1 MTTMNL
7 GNLIQ
12 SKDLI
17 ALNFAVH
24 IVVIATC
31 MKMQVIKEYWSDNN
45 AKKYFGWE
53 HRIHFKNANACRS
66 IFRRK
71 LQITFKLI

>member
-31 MKMQVIKEYWSDNN
+31 MKMQVIKEY
-45 AKKYFGWE
+45 
-53 HRIHFKNANACRS
+53 
-66 IFRRK
+66 
-71 LQITFKLI
+71 